1 MIVCWLFV
9 DKVYQSV
16 PTLVRVSFLP
26 PCIDVKGVKE
36 KFPDVV
42 KRKEVKNK
50 HGDTASK
57 NLHNATFW

>member
-16 PTLVRVSFLP
+16 PTLFHVSFLP
-26 PCIDVKGVKE
+26 LCVDVKRVKE
-36 KFPDVV
+36 KFPDVA

-50 HGDTASK
+50 HGDTLSK
-57 NLHNATFW
+57 NLHNSAFW

>member
-26 PCIDVKGVKE
+26 LCIDVKGVKE
-36 KFPDVV
+36 KFTDEKEK
-42 KRKEVKNK
+42 KRSEKQ
-50 HGDTASK
+50 T
-57 NLHNATFW
+57 W